1 MRESSPSGPG
11 GRPPEP
17 TSEPLM
23 QNHGRRPRRRRRHPA
38 NEAMRMA
45 GGEGTTEQGKCSIIT
60 LRTQRVNHIDNMSMY
75 RKWSEAF
82 HLSPLLEVVLEATWH
97 SVFDAAFTVDMK
109 MEWRKE
115 EGLVFSPWTTASVV
129 VAMGVG
135 EKKKKKRG
143 RQMRCECER
152 KGVFI

>member
-1 MRESSPSGPG
+1 M
-11 GRPPEP
+11 
-17 TSEPLM
+17 
-23 QNHGRRPRRRRRHPA
+23 
-38 NEAMRMA
+38 
-45 GGEGTTEQGKCSIIT
+45 
-60 LRTQRVNHIDNMSMY
+60 
-75 RKWSEAF
+75 
-82 HLSPLLEVVLEATWH
+82 
-97 SVFDAAFTVDMK
+97 FDAAFTVDMK

-135 EKKKKKRG
+135 EEKKKRG